1 MKCQRKSPK
10 MCQMSD
16 KIKASISN
24 GTQDIKIP
32 DGMPDRVLAEFKK
45 HLSDRRPHEMSG
57 KISENK
63 SDGTS
68 DAVRIECQMECQK
81 K

>member
-1 MKCQRKSPK
+1 
-10 MCQMSD
+10 MSD
-16 KIKASISN
+16 KIKASRSN

-32 DGMPDRVLAEFKK
+32 DGMPDRVLAEFSE
-45 HLSDRRPHEMSG
+45 HLSDRRPHEMLG

-63 SDGTS
+63 PDGTS
-68 DAVRIECQMECQK
+68 DAARIECQMECQK